1 VIAPATVPAQTD
13 ERAVATRQVPRRTI
27 RCAVYCRVS
36 TDEQAALEYNSLQAQ
51 EDFCKTYLGMRSRDP
66 AANERWEHAQTYVD
80 SGLSGGTLERP
91 ALNRLL
97 ADIEAGLIDV
107 LLIYKIDRLSRS
119 IHQFY
124 RIWEVLER
132 REVDL
137 VSATQDLNTTTS
149 QGKLML
155 NMLLSFGQYERELV
169 GERTRDKIAASR
181 RRGRWT
187 GGTPILG
194 YDIRDGRLV
203 TNEGEAF
210 RVREV
215 FRLYL
220 EHPSL
225 TRVVEELNRR
235 GWTTKSWTRKDG
247 GERDGRAFDKPALHR
262 LLVNPLYAGKV
273 RSNGSLH
280 AGEHRAIVDEAT
292 WNRANAHLR
301 HNGAT
306 GGKAVRNKHG
316 ALLRGLLYCNACGC
330 AMTHSFTNKGGVL
343 YRYYVCVNRLK
354 KGAHACPDGKIAAH
368 EAERQVLNRIREIGK
383 DPELIAEVVRQ
394 ARAQL
399 DQHRKA
405 LEAEQRQLG
414 KDLKRERASLRRLAS
429 GHSRNGE
436 AAAITARLAAIQQRI
451 ETVERRLVTVA
462 QDLDSAKQQVIYE
475 RQVAAALSAFD
486 SVWDALIPVEQ
497 ARILGLLTERIGYYG
512 RTQGLQLALRPS
524 GIGRLH
530 ELQTS

>member
-1 VIAPATVPAQTD
+1 VIAPVRQVSAQTD
-13 ERAVATRQVPRRTI
+13 ERAVEAPHRTI

-51 EDFCKTYLGMRSRDP
+51 EEICRTYLGMRSRDP
-66 AANERWEHAQTYVD
+66 AAKETWEHAQTYVD

-91 ALNRLL
+91 ALKRLL
-97 ADIEAGLIDV
+97 ADAEAGHLDV
-107 LLIYKIDRLSRS
+107 ILIYKIDRLSRS

-132 REVDL
+132 RGVDL
-137 VSATQDLNTTTS
+137 VSATQDLNTSTS

-194 YDIRDGRLV
+194 YDIRDGRLAM
-203 TNEGEAF
+203 NEGEAC
-210 RVREV
+210 RVREI

-220 EHPSL
+220 EHSSL

-235 GWTTKSWTRKDG
+235 GWTTKCWTRKDG
-247 GERDGRAFDKPALHR
+247 GDRDGRAFDKPALHR
-262 LLVNPLYAGKV
+262 LLVNPLYAGRV

-280 AGEHRAIVDEAT
+280 AGEHRAIVDEAA

-301 HNGAT
+301 TSGAT
-306 GGKAVRNKHG
+306 GGKSVRNKHG
-316 ALLRGLLYCNACGC
+316 ALLRGLLYCGACGY
-330 AMTHSFTNKGGVL
+330 AMTHSFTKKGNVL

-354 KGAHACPDGKIAAH
+354 KGAHACPGGKVSAH
-368 EAERQVLNRIREIGK
+368 EAERHVVGRIREIGS
-383 DPELIAEVVRQ
+383 DPRLIAEVVRQ
-394 ARAQL
+394 AKVQL
-399 DQHRKA
+399 DEHRVA
-405 LEAEQRQLG
+405 LVAERRQLG
-414 KDLKRERASLRRLAS
+414 KDLKRERASLRRLAAEQ
-429 GHSRNGE
+429 SRNGDGSG
-436 AAAITARLAAIQQRI
+436 ITARLAGIQQRI
-451 ETVERRLVTVA
+451 ETVERRLVIVA
-462 QDLDSAKQQVIYE
+462 QELDSAKRQVLDE
-475 RQVAAALSAFD
+475 GQVAAALSTFD
-486 SVWDALIPVEQ
+486 AIWDALVPTEQ
-497 ARILGLLTERIGYYG
+497 ARILRLLTERIAYDG
-512 RTQGLQLALRPS
+512 RTGKLDLAFRPS

-530 ELQTS
+530 ELQAR

>member
-1 VIAPATVPAQTD
+1 MIAPARQLPAQAG
-13 ERAVATRQVPRRTI
+13 ERAVATSARRTI

-51 EDFCKTYLGMRSRDP
+51 EEICRTYLGMRSRDP
-66 AANERWEHAQTYVD
+66 AAHETWEHAQTYVD

-91 ALNRLL
+91 ALKRLL
-97 ADIEAGLIDV
+97 ADVEAGRIDV
-107 LLIYKIDRLSRS
+107 ILIYKIDRLSRS

-124 RIWEVLER
+124 RIWEVLEHR
-132 REVDL
+132 GVDL
-137 VSATQDLNTTTS
+137 VSATQDLNTSTS

-203 TNEGEAF
+203 VNEGEAS
-210 RVREV
+210 RVREI

-220 EHPSL
+220 QNPSL

-235 GWTTKSWTRKDG
+235 AWTTKCWTRKDG
-247 GERDGRAFDKPALHR
+247 GDRDGRPFDKPSLHR
-262 LLVNPLYAGKV
+262 LLVNPLYVGKV

-280 AGEHRAIVDEAT
+280 AGEHRAVVDEGT
-292 WNRANAHLR
+292 WNRVQTHLR
-301 HNGAT
+301 HNGST
-306 GGKAVRNKHG
+306 GGRDVRNRHG
-316 ALLRGLLYCNACGC
+316 ALLKGLIRCANCGC
-330 AMTHSFTNKGGVL
+330 AMTHSFTKKGNVL

-354 KGAHACPDGKIAAH
+354 KGAHACPDGKVSAH
-368 EAERQVLNRIREIGK
+368 EAERQVVDRIREIGR
-383 DPELIAEVVRQ
+383 DPGLVAEVVRQ
-394 ARAQL
+394 ARLQL
-399 DQHRKA
+399 DEHQKA
-405 LEAEQRQLG
+405 LDAEQRQLG

-429 GHSRNGE
+429 GNSRNGD
-436 AAAITARLAAIQQRI
+436 ASATAARLGAIQQRI
-451 ETVERRLVTVA
+451 ETVERRRVTVVR
-462 QDLDSAKQQVIYE
+462 DLESASQQTIDE
-475 RQVAAALSAFD
+475 HQVAAALAAFD
-486 SVWDALIPVEQ
+486 SVWEALIPTERV
-497 ARILGLLTERIGYYG
+497 RILGLLVERIAYDG
-512 RTQGLQLALRPS
+512 RTGGLGLTLRPG

-530 ELQTS
+530 ELEAT

>member
-1 VIAPATVPAQTD
+1 M
-13 ERAVATRQVPRRTI
+13 
-27 RCAVYCRVS
+27 
-36 TDEQAALEYNSLQAQ
+36 
-51 EDFCKTYLGMRSRDP
+51 KTRDP
-66 AANERWEHAQTYVD
+66 ASTEKWEHMQTYVD

-91 ALNRLL
+91 ALKRLL
-97 ADIEAGLIDV
+97 ADVEAGRVDV
-107 LLIYKIDRLSRS
+107 ILIYKIDRLSRS

-124 RIWEVLER
+124 KIWEAMER
-132 REVDL
+132 HGVDL
-137 VSATQDLNTTTS
+137 VSATQDLNTSTS

-203 TNEGEAF
+203 LNEGEAF
-210 RVREV
+210 RVREIY
-215 FRLYL
+215 RLYL

-225 TRVVEELNRR
+225 TRVVEELNRH
-235 GWTTKSWTRKDG
+235 GWMTKCWTRKDG
-247 GERDGRAFDKPALHR
+247 GDRDGRAFDKPTLHR

-280 AGEHRAIVDEAT
+280 TGEHRAIVDEAT

-316 ALLRGLLYCNACGC
+316 ALLRGLIHCAACGY
-330 AMTHSFTNKGGVL
+330 AMTHSFTKKGKVL

-354 KGAHACPDGKIAAH
+354 KGAHACPNGKVSAH
-368 EAERQVLNRIREIGK
+368 EAERQVVDRIREIGK
-383 DPELIAEVVRQ
+383 DPKLIAEVVRQ

-399 DQHRKA
+399 DQHRTA

-414 KDLKRERASLRRLAS
+414 KDLKRERASLRRLAA
-429 GHSRNGE
+429 GHSRNGDVSD
-436 AAAITARLAAIQQRI
+436 AARLAAIQERI
-451 ETVERRLVTVA
+451 ETVERRVMTVA
-462 QDLDSAKQQVIYE
+462 RELESAKEQVIDE

-486 SVWDALIPVEQ
+486 SVWDALIPTEQ
-497 ARILGLLTERIGYYG
+497 ARILGLLTERIAYDGPTG
-512 RTQGLQLALRPS
+512 TLELALRPG